1 MGYIRKYKARDI
13 KLKSSKKY
21 IIITSIIVGILTIA
35 LLMGFREDPVKFWG
49 TIGISIMI
57 FALTFDA
64 EYWSIENE
72 NHILKI
78 KRGVV
83 KIVIPFENLV
93 NVDVIIRRNEG
104 HVTRKLQILYR
115 KNNRIKRIELIY
127 RIRFIRIANEG
138 EVRLFMDTF
147 SEEEKDGYLDIRT
160 KEEEIELEEVLK
172 KQLWSNELRYIE
184 PKKIAI
190 VLIITVVI
198 TIGIILCFLIPY
210 IIQCNNY

>member
-21 IIITSIIVGILTIA
+21 IIITSIIIGILTIA
-35 LLMGFREDPVKFWG
+35 LLIGFREDPVKFWG

-78 KRGVV
+78 KRGIV

>member
-35 LLMGFREDPVKFWG
+35 LLIGFREDPVKFWG

>member
-1 MGYIRKYKARDI
+1 MDYIRKYKARDI
-13 KLKSSKKY
+13 ELKSSKKY

-35 LLMGFREDPVKFWG
+35 LLIGFREDPGKFWG
-49 TIGISIMI
+49 TVGISIMI
-57 FALTFDA
+57 FALAFDT

-72 NHILKI
+72 NDILKI

-83 KIVIPFENLV
+83 KIVIPFKNLI
-93 NVDVIIRRNEG
+93 NVDAITISNEG

-115 KNNRIKRIELIY
+115 KNNRIKRMELTY

-138 EVRLFMDTF
+138 EVRLFIDTF
-147 SEEEKDGYLDIRT
+147 SEEEKEGYLDIRT
-160 KEEEIELEEVLK
+160 KEEEIELEEVLN
-172 KQLWSNELRYIE
+172 KQLWSNELQYIE

-190 VLIITVVI
+190 VLISTVVI